1 MSDFDFAGS
10 ITIGQ
15 YIPTGSILHRLD
27 PRSKLLII
35 SLFFA
40 GLIMSRSLTGMAG
53 ALLLMLG
60 GFALARIPF
69 SYALRGLRNAFP
81 LLLFLALLQI
91 FAIPANDIGVV
102 LGRFWIVMV
111 TVRDLL
117 MACLIVVRFAAL
129 ILLIS
134 LFSFVTSTRELTHG
148 TERLFKPLE
157 RIGFPAHEVALIMT
171 IALRFIPILAIEAEH
186 IAKAQA
192 SRGADFGGR
201 RRGIFNLTRVF
212 KRVRRVLPIILP
224 LFLASL
230 RRSETLILAMEA
242 RCYSGGKGRT
252 HLIRFNA
259 SWRDAVITISTA
271 LLVGLLLYLNGL
283 NVDQWLMDWTVS

>member
-15 YIPTGSILHRLD
+15 YIPTGSVLHRLD

-40 GLIMSRSLTGMAG
+40 GLIMNRSLTGMAG
-53 ALLLMLG
+53 ALLLMFG

-102 LGRFWIVMV
+102 LGRFWIVTV

-201 RRGIFNLTRVF
+201 RSGIFNLTRVF